1 QCAAGFNASITGT
14 LRFEVIRGFSQWQPG
29 GFREFRNR
37 ALRKFWMSVQTRAH
51 RRAAK
56 SQCPEVMT
64 NTLQS
69 RNSVLNLARVTAELL
84 PQRQRR
90 RILQMGATNFQN
102 MSERFRFFGKFI
114 TKCFQ

>member
-1 QCAAGFNASITGT
+1 TTRTRAKPSNVLGNFDQAHRHRLQCAAGFNASIMGT
-14 LRFEVIRGFSQWQPG
+14 LCFEVIRGFSQWQPG

-56 SQCPEVMT
+56 SQFPEVMT

-84 PQRQRR
+84 PQ
-90 RILQMGATNFQN
+90 
-102 MSERFRFFGKFI
+102 
-114 TKCFQ
+114 